1 MKKFF
6 LLFCLSLLAV
16 QTIFSQSAAGVLT
29 NKSIVDLH
37 KAGISDDVIITSIN
51 GTACKFDV
59 SPAGMIALKKQQ
71 LSDELIKAMVNKTNG
86 VTAAPAN
93 TPPVAM
99 AKTSTPPPAAKQT
112 GINIDLLNYVHV
124 MINNQPKPLEK
135 STAGMRTKQGM
146 FGGSAMWQI
155 EGPASSVRLGL
166 SDNATFL
173 INTGGSTLPEMVLY
187 RVKSA
192 KGRRE
197 VAAMKVNSFSGVKTG
212 EDVIPVDITKLREGI
227 YQLTPNKKLEKGEY
241 FFAGK
246 APSSSASMEAF
257 AFGID

>member
-1 MKKFF
+1 MRKSIPLCCLLLLSIFF
-6 LLFCLSLLAV
+6 AAG
-16 QTIFSQSAAGVLT
+16 QSASGVLT

-86 VTAAPAN
+86 VTTAAANPPASSTAKSTPAPAK
-93 TPPVAM
+93 P
-99 AKTSTPPPAAKQT
+99 T
-112 GINIDLLNYVHV
+112 GVNIDLLNYVHV

-135 STAGMRTKQGM
+135 ATAGMRTKQGM

-155 EGPASSVRLGL
+155 EGPSSSVRLGL

-173 INTGGSTLPEMVLY
+173 INTGGTALPEMVLY
-187 RVKSA
+187 KVKSV

-197 VAAMKVNSFSGVKTG
+197 VAGMKVNTFTGVKTG
-212 EDVIPVDITKLREGI
+212 EDVIPVDITKVKDGI

-246 APSSSASMEAF
+246 APSSSNSMEAF

>member
-1 MKKFF
+1 MR
-6 LLFCLSLLAV
+6 LSISLFCLLILS
-16 QTIFSQSAAGVLT
+16 TIFVAGQSASGPLT

-86 VTAAPAN
+86 ATAASPTAATKLAPAP
-93 TPPVAM
+93 TP
-99 AKTSTPPPAAKQT
+99 AKPS
-112 GINIDLLNYVHV
+112 GVNIDLLNYVHV
-124 MINNQPKPLEK
+124 MINNQPRPLEK
-135 STAGMRTKQGM
+135 ATAGMRTKQGM

-155 EGPASSVRLGL
+155 DGANSSVRLNL

-173 INTGGSTLPEMVLY
+173 INTGGNTLPEMVLY
-187 RVKSA
+187 RVKSV

-197 VAAMKVNSFSGVKTG
+197 VAGMKVNTFSGVKTG
-212 EDVIPVDITKLREGI
+212 EDVIPVDITKVKEGI

-246 APSSSASMEAF
+246 APSASNSMEAF